1 MVRLI
6 DPSNSY
12 SGKHLLKIL
21 NSQVQNLIVKKS
33 KSDATYE
40 SMTYEIYAV
49 LKSRAIR
56 QKTVLGVNFCRRAV
70 CRETLSCADDEY
82 FFSSHKFLY

>member
-21 NSQVQNLIVKKS
+21 NSQVQKLTVKNS
-33 KSDATYE
+33 KSDATSE
-40 SMTYEIYAV
+40 SMSKEIYAV
-49 LKSRAIR
+49 PKLRAIR
-56 QKTVLGVNFCRRAV
+56 KKTVLGVNFCRRVV
-70 CRETLSCADDEY
+70 CRETLSCADVEY